1 MASLPF
7 LTPPPKQVKPP
18 CWWGN
23 TKGPVETLDVVTHG
37 HVHLANGVDTFSG
50 EESWWT
56 AWWLNS
62 PWRDLKSISRLRG
75 GFVYHSTKPPETPY
89 IHVYTTIYK
98 LAQYCFSN
106 LVYSNRAIC
115 DHHSKQECNL
125 WNHKQW
131 HLGIHRGVLQCFTEA
146 NHGKSDNV
154 SVN

>member
-7 LTPPPKQVKPP
+7 LIPPPKKVKPP

-37 HVHLANGVDTFSG
+37 ARSPGKWRGHFLWRSKLVNGLVVEF
-50 EESWWT
+50 
-56 AWWLNS
+56 
-62 PWRDLKSISRLRG
+62 PLKSISRLRG

-89 IHVYTTIYK
+89 ILYNTIYK

-131 HLGIHRGVLQCFTEA
+131 HLGIHRVVLQCFTEA

-154 SVN
+154 TVN